1 MTIDGAEGG
10 RLREAFVLSES
21 LPGPRE
27 ECPAPERLWE
37 SVHEHLRAAE
47 NETLIRHLTTCA
59 PCSTA
64 WRVARDLAGAE
75 AAMPQPVLQRRLDW
89 RGWAPLAAAAIL
101 IVAVGLTLE
110 AVRVRPTAPP
120 AYRSEQGSWIRPAG
134 DAPAALPRDGF
145 LLRWSAGPEGSTY
158 DVRVIATGH
167 GPIARGYKLERPE
180 FRVPPSSLAGAAS
193 GTKVL
198 WQVTAY
204 LPDGRVSDSA
214 TFIVQVE

>member
-1 MTIDGAEGG
+1 MTFGGAEGE

-21 LPGPRE
+21 LPGSRE
-27 ECPAPERLWE
+27 ECPTAERLWE
-37 SVHEHLRAAE
+37 SAHERLSAAE
-47 NETLIRHLTTCA
+47 NEELVRHLTTCA

-64 WRVARDLAGAE
+64 WRVARDLAGGE
-75 AAMPQPVLQRRLDW
+75 AAMTQPVAARRLGW

-110 AVRVRPTAPP
+110 AVRVRPAGAPV
-120 AYRSEQGSWIRPAG
+120 YRSEEGSWIRPAG

-145 LLRWSAGPEGSTY
+145 LLRWIAGPEGSTY
-158 DVRVIATGH
+158 DVRVIATGR
-167 GPIARGYKLERPE
+167 GPIARGYKLDRPE

-193 GTKVL
+193 GTKIL